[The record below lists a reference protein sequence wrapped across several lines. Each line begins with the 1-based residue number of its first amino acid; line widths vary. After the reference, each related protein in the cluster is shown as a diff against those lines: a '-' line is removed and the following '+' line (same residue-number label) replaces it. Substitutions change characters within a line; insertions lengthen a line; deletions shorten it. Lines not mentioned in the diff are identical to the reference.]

1 MRRSTRRKQP
11 PKGVKPQLYTEKSDV
26 DSASEPPETIAET
39 GSRRTLSNEP
49 EEVMET
55 VTQLSNFLP
64 SEQEVRQAQ
73 TLISQYERE
82 YEAAQ
87 AEYQVKKLEL
97 DALAHRMSTI
107 QSRIFEKRASIAPI
121 RRVPQDVLSM
131 IFGLCVRENATSPWT
146 LMHVCRSWRAAAM
159 HTAMLWNRIMIAPS
173 NWAGRRKGAP
183 KFYEGMEV
191 CTSAGQLERAIKQA
205 GSTPLEV
212 RLLISGTA
220 YRRWVW
226 AFSNYDPNEYSNQ
239 EREVHKLLGHLNDL
253 NIRVPLRALEIDTGE
268 RFSIPEKYLQCF
280 VWTDIERLVLDGEYP
295 MILSAVVE
303 SGARNLKVL
312 SLDYPDI
319 IDAID
324 TIPWAQL
331 KELGVINS
339 TDPLESPLLI
349 DALRRCSNVE
359 TLTLK
364 DVRVGNQDRA
374 DHPLVEM
381 PSVTRLTLDLVV
393 PLWPIHCPNLT
404 HLSIQNPEQIH
415 TTRII
420 RLPNLVW
427 LGFNGSVLNRLNCFD
442 APKLHTFEWTS
453 GGGKSDNLSGLR
465 DLWLHNNPIVIDP
478 IVVKVCDM
486 TLTSKY
492 FALALFRL
500 VRCQRLHAIRTPLGP
515 EFFETPVP
523 AALVGKRKG
532 GAGSGTTIPL
542 RSFREFIF
550 DFMGGKKVEDG
561 PLQEAAK
568 SFIRRREELGAPIQ
582 KLDIRTQDGTWH
594 DLVELVHNEQAGE
607 VSDE

>member
-87 AEYQVKKLEL
+87 AEYQVKKQEL

-212 RLLISGTA
+212 RLLISGTV

-364 DVRVGNQDRA
+364 D
-374 DHPLVEM
+374 
-381 PSVTRLTLDLVV
+381 
-393 PLWPIHCPNLT
+393 
-404 HLSIQNPEQIH
+404 
-415 TTRII
+415 
-420 RLPNLVW
+420 
-427 LGFNGSVLNRLNCFD
+427 
-442 APKLHTFEWTS
+442 LHTFEWTS